1 MSVRIVAPCLVVLVG
16 PSASGKSTWASEQ
29 FEPSQVVSSDALRG
43 LLGEG
48 EHDLRASTDAFEVLD
63 SVIERRQK
71 RGLLTVVDTLGLDP
85 GQRARWQA
93 LAAQHGVPCYAVA
106 FDTPAAECKARNR
119 KRRHQVPAKVL
130 TQQLESFA
138 ATSLEGFASV
148 YAPGPVEIVPPGFA
162 GAPEAAARQA
172 STPVTLRFGLQISR
186 FDDIPR
192 LGEIAAAAEEAGFS
206 SLWVMDHFI
215 QIPQVGREW
224 EPMLDGW
231 TTLGYLAAN
240 TGRVTLGTLVTGIT
254 YRNVAHVGKLAATLD
269 VLSNGR
275 AVCGV
280 GAGWFEREHRA
291 YGWRFPPLSE
301 RYELLE
307 DALRLYPLMW
317 GPGTPAF
324 VGEAIGEIE
333 TICYPRPMQ
342 ERIPILVGG
351 SGERRTL
358 KLVARYADACNLF
371 GDPETIRNK
380 ISVLHKHCAT
390 EGRDTSQIEITHLA
404 PVLVGEDRR
413 HVEQLLDKHAPTG
426 AGRHAYAASA
436 NAGTIDDQIGRFRE
450 LADAGVRHAIV
461 GLRGLSGPEPVR
473 LMKHVIEAFQ

>member
-29 FEPSQVVSSDALRG
+29 FEPHQVVSSDTLRG

-48 EHDLRASTDAFEVLD
+48 EHDLRASTDAFDVLD
-63 SVIERRQK
+63 SIIERRLR
-71 RGLLTVVDTLGLDP
+71 RGLLTVVDTLGLEAER
-85 GQRARWQA
+85 RARWQT
-93 LAAQHGVPCYAVA
+93 LAAQQGVPCYAVA

-119 KRRHQVPAKVL
+119 KRRYQVPAKVL

-138 ATSLEGFASV
+138 QTKLDGFASV

-162 GAPEAAARQA
+162 GAPESAARQA
-172 STPVTLRFGLQISR
+172 SAPVTLRFGLQLSR
-186 FDDIPR
+186 FDDIPQ

-224 EPMLDGW
+224 DAMLESW
-231 TTLGYLAAN
+231 TTLGYLAAS

-269 VLSNGR
+269 VLSDGR

-291 YGWRFPPLSE
+291 YGWRFPSLSE
-301 RYELLE
+301 RYALLE

-317 GPGTPAF
+317 GPGAPAF

-333 TICYPRPMQ
+333 TICYPRPVQ

-371 GDPETIRNK
+371 GDPETVRHK
-380 ISVLHKHCAT
+380 VSVLHKHCAT
-390 EGRDTSQIEITHLA
+390 EGRDPAQIEITHLA

-413 HVEQLLDKHAPTG
+413 HVEQLLDEHIPTG
-426 AGRHAYAASA
+426 ASRHTYAASV
-436 NAGTIDDQIGRFRE
+436 NAGTVVDHIGRFRE
-450 LADAGVRHAIV
+450 LADAGVGHAIV
-461 GLRGLSGPEPVR
+461 SLRDLSGPEPVL
-473 LMKHVIEAFQ
+473 LMKQVIEAF